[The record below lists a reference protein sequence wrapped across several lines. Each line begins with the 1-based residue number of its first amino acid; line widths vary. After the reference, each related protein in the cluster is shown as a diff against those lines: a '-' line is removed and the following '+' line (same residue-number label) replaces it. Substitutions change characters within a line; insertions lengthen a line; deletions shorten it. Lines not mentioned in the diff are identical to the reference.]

1 MYFLRLRLS
10 PPLGF
15 AMTDDAKIMLTKLD
29 AAKRQLRTAI
39 RLWFEDG
46 DPVSIHA
53 LAYAAYEIAHVV
65 SKKRNHARRDLIFDS
80 LTVKNE
86 HRAEFNISIKKHANF
101 FKHANADWDHSI
113 EFRPILSILFM
124 LGAGA
129 GLRLAGEPQ
138 SPEESAFAFWMFL
151 HRPRWV
157 SERVRKLFENSV
169 PVEQRTRM
177 KTIPKSRFLRS
188 VKIMRG

>member
-1 MYFLRLRLS
+1 
-10 PPLGF
+10 
-15 AMTDDAKIMLTKLD
+15 MTDDAKITLTKLD

-65 SKKRNHARRDLIFDS
+65 SKKRNPARRDLIFDS
-80 LTVKNE
+80 LTVKDK

-101 FKHANADWDHSI
+101 FKHAKRDWDKSI
-113 EFRPILSILFM
+113 DFEPILSLLFM
-124 LGAGA
+124 MGAGA
-129 GLRLAGEPQ
+129 GLRNAGERA
-138 SPEESAFAFWMFL
+138 SDEESAFALWMFL

-157 SERVRKLFENSV
+157 RPTARKFFENSV
-169 PVEQRTRM
+169 HVEDIPRL
-177 KTIPKSRFLRS
+177 KAIPKSRFLKS
-188 VKIMRG
+188 VKITRS